1 MNRKFCFS
9 NSLIRWVF
17 LSLIFFYLQGCAGNY
32 SKVSL
37 GEISGNVAR
46 DSFAQIVLEDSDM
59 AYMAEFMEEI
69 KKIPGV
75 KEPKI
80 TFFEGR
86 RCVSFWVP
94 IRFGGD
100 GKDTATLSL
109 LRGETRRGKGL
120 GIVINTKWGKSFPRY
135 SRSLIL
141 LELNNDTGREFVS
154 GGLDSYGADFNGR
167 SSMFYKTHIAPGES
181 VKTILVVDFN
191 PERAEGI
198 AYDELSYFEAFL
210 LEVEPKR

>member
-1 MNRKFCFS
+1 MNRLSCIK
-9 NSLIRWVF
+9 NSLIRYIL
-17 LSLIFFYLQGCAGNY
+17 LSLAFFYLQGCAGNY
-32 SKVSL
+32 SKVPLS
-37 GEISGNVAR
+37 EIASDVAR
-46 DSFAQIVLEDSDM
+46 DSFAHIVLEDSDM
-59 AYMAEFMEEI
+59 AYMSEFMEEI

-75 KEPKI
+75 KEPKVI
-80 TFFEGR
+80 SFEGN

-94 IRFGGD
+94 IRFGGN

-109 LRGETRRGKGL
+109 LRGDTRRGKGL
-120 GIVINTKWGKSFPRY
+120 GIVINTKWGKSFPLY

-141 LELNNDTGREFVS
+141 LEFNNNTGRELVS
-154 GGLDSYGADFNGR
+154 GGLDSYGAVFNGR
-167 SSMFYKTHIAPGES
+167 SSIFHKTHIAPGES

-198 AYDELSYFEAFL
+198 AYNELSYFEAFL